1 MSLELILFPLIQEIK
16 GFAGLFE
23 FLEKFMAELTDLA
36 RISSNLVRYLL
47 YRILVDDDSHHV
59 SLDFIIDLFVFGF
72 ELEHADILGDEI
84 QKVLEDYV
92 ADRVS
97 FL

>member
-1 MSLELILFPLIQEIK
+1 M
-16 GFAGLFE
+16 FE
-23 FLEKFMAELTDLA
+23 FLKEFMTELVGLA
-36 RISSNLVRYLL
+36 SRAILSNQVCYVL
-47 YRILVDDDSHHV
+47 YRILVDDDVHHV
-59 SLDFIIDLFVFGF
+59 SLDFIIDLFIFGF

>member
-1 MSLELILFPLIQEIK
+1 MTELVGLASRAIL
-16 GFAGLFE
+16 
-23 FLEKFMAELTDLA
+23 
-36 RISSNLVRYLL
+36 SNQVCYVL
-47 YRILVDDDSHHV
+47 YRILVDDDVHHV
-59 SLDFIIDLFVFGF
+59 SLDFIIDLFIFGF

>member
-1 MSLELILFPLIQEIK
+1 
-16 GFAGLFE
+16 
-23 FLEKFMAELTDLA
+23 MAELTGLA
-36 RISSNLVRYLL
+36 SRAILSNLVRYLL
-47 YRILVDDDSHHV
+47 YRIIVDDDAHHV
-59 SLDFIIDLFVFGF
+59 SLDLIIDLFIFGF
-72 ELEHADILGDEI
+72 ELEHTDILGDNI